1 MNDLKVIILAAGRGS
16 RLSPLTDDKPKC
28 MVKLFG
34 KSLLEWQIEKFREV
48 GIKDIS
54 VVTGYKKEL
63 IVIEGIKIYYNK
75 NFEKTNMIET
85 LFCAKKEI
93 NERVIVSYGDIIF
106 QNSVVE
112 KLIESKEDFSVV
124 VDKEWKKYWSIRFNN
139 PLDDAESLILDS
151 ENYIQNIGQ
160 KTTNLDEIQ
169 GQYIGLMMFKGKS
182 TEIIKNFYDKMKKL
196 SKVNENPLNS
206 DLAFELSY
214 MTDFLQGLVN
224 EKYRIKAILI
234 KNGWLELDSM
244 HDYEIYNKLYEE
256 GNLSNFLNIKSD
268 ENKRDL
274 KDEV

>member
-1 MNDLKVIILAAGRGS
+1 MGMKVIILAAGRGS
-16 RLSPLTDDKPKC
+16 RLTPLTDNKPKC
-28 MVKLFG
+28 LVKLFG
-34 KSLLEWQIEKFREV
+34 KSLLEWQIEKFRKF
-48 GIKDIS
+48 GINDIS

-63 IVIEGIKIYYNK
+63 ISIDGIKIYHNK

-106 QNSVVE
+106 QNSVVK

-196 SKVNENPLNS
+196 SKINENPLNS